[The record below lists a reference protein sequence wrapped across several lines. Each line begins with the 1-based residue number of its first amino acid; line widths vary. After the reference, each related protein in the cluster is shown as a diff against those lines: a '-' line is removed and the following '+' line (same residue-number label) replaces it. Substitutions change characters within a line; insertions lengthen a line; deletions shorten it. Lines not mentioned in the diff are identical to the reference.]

1 MEVPGFIT
9 LLYVMRTL
17 PAELGL
23 AELPWQN
30 KLLGALFVC
39 IRLSVAFFRI
49 NL

>member
-1 MEVPGFIT
+1 MT

-17 PAELGL
+17 PAELEL

-39 IRLSVAFFRI
+39 IYLLLEFLCI
-49 NL
+49 HL